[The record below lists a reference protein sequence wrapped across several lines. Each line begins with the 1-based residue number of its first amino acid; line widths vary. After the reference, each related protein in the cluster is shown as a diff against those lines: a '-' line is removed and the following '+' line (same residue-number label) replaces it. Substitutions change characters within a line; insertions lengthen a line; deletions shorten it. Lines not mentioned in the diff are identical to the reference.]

1 MIGFAE
7 TECLDAVYVP
17 CKRPSAPRL
26 RVSKQ
31 DAASLP
37 IVNTNEDFFSEST
50 KFNLQS
56 YCATPLLPLE
66 EQTSLLK
73 QARLGKNAELIMRLG
88 KDFLSQSDRKSLQ
101 KIINTG
107 ESAKEKLIKTNIRL
121 VVYTARKYAGFDLP
135 FADVIQEGCIGLLK
149 AIDRY
154 DFQRNIKFSTYAVW
168 WIRQSVVRAM
178 QNCGRAIRIPVHRLE
193 EIQKVTKTY
202 FAMTQELQ
210 RDPTPQEIAEKM
222 NLPLET
228 AKNLLFIVNLQPVSL
243 DAPTGDDN
251 DSSLGEIIADD
262 CSVESAVEETV
273 KREQINR
280 ALKKLS
286 STEETVV
293 RMRFGIGYER
303 TYTLEEVGKQFHL
316 SRERIRQIEK
326 KALGKLRK
334 PSVRKLLSGLLEEN
348 CAAS

>member
-1 MIGFAE
+1 MLNF
-7 TECLDAVYVP
+7 TEPEWLNTVYVP
-17 CKRPSAPRL
+17 CKRPSTPRL

-56 YCATPLLPLE
+56 YCATPFLPLE

-107 ESAKEKLIKTNIRL
+107 KSAKEKLIKTNIRL
-121 VVYTARKYAGFDLP
+121 VVYTARKYVGFGLP
-135 FADVIQEGCIGLLK
+135 FVDAIQEGCIGLIK
-149 AIDRY
+149 AIDRF
-154 DFQRNIKFSTYAVW
+154 DFEYNVKFSTYAVW

-193 EIQKVTKTY
+193 EIKKVTKTY

-228 AKNLLFIVNLQPVSL
+228 AKNLLSIVNLQPVSL

-286 STEETVV
+286 STEETVI

-326 KALGKLRK
+326 KALEKLRK
-334 PSVRKLLSGLLEEN
+334 PSVRKLLSGLLEDN